1 MASPEPYK
9 TILFESKAWVYRIP
23 SLLYIEE
30 TKTFLAMAEKRGT
43 HEDVDAQSLVLR
55 RGHLQNQ
62 DVQWDDVVE
71 LEKAL
76 LPGYRT
82 MGPCPVY
89 DRDQRVVFLF
99 FTCIEN
105 GVTEGSQIFTGRNA
119 ARLCMVKSSDAGV
132 TWSELVDLTNDV
144 IGDRIS
150 TGHIAGKWATHAVG
164 PGHGIQMACGRLVVP
179 AYAYLIYYS
188 CWIFTGLFTY
198 PHALY
203 LYSED
208 HGQTWL
214 VSELVSE
221 LQTLECEAAEVT
233 RPDASPQLYL
243 NTRIKKQGLRAEV
256 VSLEPGSLHKPT
268 LAQELVETGYNG
280 CQGSVVSFPG
290 PSPSPTRSNNQP
302 FWLVFTHPTDKKD
315 RVDLGVYVDP
325 LSRPTPGWSK
335 PWLINRGPSAY
346 SDLAYVATCGAFGCL
361 YERGDTNY
369 WEQIVFCLFTVQE
382 MMEHVGISDS
392 GP

>member
-1 MASPEPYK
+1 
-9 TILFESKAWVYRIP
+9 
-23 SLLYIEE
+23 LLYIEE
-30 TKTFLAMAEKRGT
+30 SKTFLAMAEKQKSSN
-43 HEDVDAQSLVLR
+43 DVDARGLVLR

-62 DVQWDDVVE
+62 AVQGLLLWDLVPCMTGTSE
-71 LEKAL
+71 SCSCSS
-76 LPGYRT
+76 PGSGPRTQWGRGMAYRW
-82 MGPCPVY
+82 PV
-89 DRDQRVVFLF
+89 
-99 FTCIEN
+99 
-105 GVTEGSQIFTGRNA
+105 A
-119 ARLCMVKSSDAGV
+119 A
-132 TWSELVDLTNDV
+132 W
-144 IGDRIS
+144 
-150 TGHIAGKWATHAVG
+150 WYAV
-164 PGHGIQMACGRLVVP
+164 R
-179 AYAYLIYYS
+179 YAYLIQQS
-188 CWIFTGLFTY
+188 HCMGKSTY
-198 PHALY
+198 THPHSLY

-221 LQTLECEAAEVT
+221 LQTLECEAAEIT

-290 PSPSPTRSNNQP
+290 PSPSPTHSNNQP

-315 RVDLGVYVDP
+315 RVDLGMYVNL
-325 LSRPTPGWSK
+325 LSHPTPGWSK

-346 SDLAYVATCGAFGCL
+346 SDLAYVATCRADDMGAFGCL
-361 YERGDTNY
+361 FKRGDSNY
-369 WEQIVFCLFTVQE
+369 EQIVFCLFTVRE
-382 MMEHVGISDS
+382 LMEHVCISDS

>member
-1 MASPEPYK
+1 ERMPTSHTIDVLIILAFDIEPYHIFK
-9 TILFESKAWVYRIP
+9 TSQSPSQNILQNES
-23 SLLYIEE
+23 
-30 TKTFLAMAEKRGT
+30 KTFLAMAEKRKSSN
-43 HEDVDAQSLVLR
+43 DVDALGLVLR

-62 DVQWDDVVE
+62 AVQWDDVVE
-71 LEKAL
+71 LETAL
-76 LPGYRT
+76 LLGCRT

-89 DRDQRVVFLF
+89 DRDQRVMFLF

-105 GVTEGSQIFTGRNA
+105 

-144 IGDRIS
+144 IGDKIS

-164 PGHGIQMACGRLVVP
+164 QG
-179 AYAYLIYYS
+179 YAYLIQQS
-188 CWIFTGLFTY
+188 HCMGKSTY
-198 PHALY
+198 THPHSLY

-221 LQTLECEAAEVT
+221 LQTLECEAAEIT

-290 PSPSPTRSNNQP
+290 PSPSPTHSNNQP

-315 RVDLGVYVDP
+315 RVDLGVCVNL
-325 LSRPTPGWSK
+325 LSHPTPGWSK
-335 PWLINRGPSAY
+335 PWLINRGTSAY
-346 SDLAYVATCGAFGCL
+346 SDLAYVATCRADDMGAFGCL
-361 YERGDTNY
+361 FKRGDSNY
-369 WEQIVFCLFTVQE
+369 WEQIVFCLFTKL
-382 MMEHVGISDS
+382 HSYH
-392 GP
+392 